1 MSLVPSIRRL
11 LGWSLFLGSLFHW
24 FLASMAQNTTSTN
37 DTSYESDPILQF
49 RPPFAQSLPVQVL
62 FTGIVTTLTVV
73 LLIHLIFTA
82 QYHWPLARVNYILQ
96 LSGVTTLLISLI
108 ATVYVIFSAN
118 VAESQHWP
126 YMLSYLAVD
135 MPKYSPDMN
144 LTINT
149 NDPTVVYQH
158 QWTIAEGATWMVMN
172 ATTSGLIQITHIHFL
187 TLLYPSHLEARLIFG
202 LLGPLA
208 VIAAVMQILPIFY
221 GSHVHA
227 LAEDIRNVCN
237 AALSLLFTSAL
248 LIWGL
253 LVNRRQAWRTDGGT
267 AAFGIGAIILALF
280 STTLNF
286 LYIPSQDQY
295 AWMPKLMWA
304 VVLWQSFL
312 GWWWWVGAGM
322 GVSEVEELLRR
333 EDKRERKRK
342 LRAQKRKE
350 QKERAKTVWKGVTG
364 AFKSNNHN
372 DADATTTATN
382 ISNSNEARRRNS
394 DPKTS
399 SGSGSDDSRDRN
411 HRPLSRAQSRDAVA
425 SLNAAP
431 STVSSSSSNVPI
443 TRPWKY
449 VQSWYASL
457 RHAHLT
463 AARIQAVERVERIHQ
478 AYGREDERNLQREP
492 GAAVVGWGLG
502 SYRLREQER
511 ERRAGMVVGRSETEE
526 SKLEGEDSNDE
537 DEITLRNEPGTIPS
551 QRHPQRRRSRS
562 QTRLR
567 HRAVQEPP
575 ETVIHPPGP
584 DQAEEG
590 WASVWWWGPLRRWRL
605 QDTTAYR

>member
-1 MSLVPSIRRL
+1 MSLAWYSSTMSSVRRL
-11 LGWSLFLGSLFHW
+11 ALWTLFLGSLFHW
-24 FLASMAQNTTSTN
+24 FLLSMAQNNTT
-37 DTSYESDPILQF
+37 DQAYDSDPILQF
-49 RPPFAQSLPVQVL
+49 RPPFAQSLPVQIL
-62 FTGIVTTLTVV
+62 FTGIVITLVVV
-73 LLIHLIFTA
+73 LLLHLIFTA

-108 ATVYVIFSAN
+108 ATIYVIFSAN

-135 MPKYSPDMN
+135 MPKYCPDQN
-144 LTINT
+144 ITLNP

-158 QWTIAEGATWMVMN
+158 QWSIAEGATWMVMN

-208 VIAAVMQILPIFY
+208 IIAAIMQILPIFY
-221 GSHVHA
+221 GTAVHA

-267 AAFGIGAIILALF
+267 AAFGVGAILLALL

-333 EDKRERKRK
+333 EEKRERKRK

-350 QKERAKTVWKGVTG
+350 QKEKAKSVWKGVTG
-364 AFKSNNHN
+364 AFKTQRDHAN
-372 DADATTTATN
+372 
-382 ISNSNEARRRNS
+382 
-394 DPKTS
+394 
-399 SGSGSDDSRDRN
+399 SGSDDGVDN
-411 HRPLSRAQSRDAVA
+411 HNTNPNTTTQTSLSRARSHDAIA
-425 SLNAAP
+425 SLNTPP
-431 STVSSSSSNVPI
+431 STTSTSTTATITI
-443 TRPWKY
+443 TRPWRY
-449 VQSWYASL
+449 MQAWYASL

-463 AARIQAVERVERIHQ
+463 AARIQAAERVERIH
-478 AYGREDERNLQREP
+478 AVYGREDTRNLGREP
-492 GAAVVGWGLG
+492 GTAVVGWGLG
-502 SYRLREQER
+502 SYGLREVER
-511 ERRAGMVVGRSETEE
+511 ERRTEFGHDARGLGRFGNEAQFPRQVVKENEE
-526 SKLEGEDSNDE
+526 EEDDTSLKNEGE
-537 DEITLRNEPGTIPS
+537 L
-551 QRHPQRRRSRS
+551 RRRGRDRP
-562 QTRLR
+562 TEPVI
-567 HRAVQEPP
+567 HTPP
-575 ETVIHPPGP
+575 EE
-584 DQAEEG
+584 QEG
-590 WASVWWWGPLRRWRL
+590 WASLWWWGPLRKWRL
-605 QDTTAYR
+605 QDSTAYR